1 MTLTPGTTEQAP
13 IYEELV
19 RELGDAVAE
28 AQTAAEHT
36 QHRAAELLTAGVP
49 AGTRPRNSGS

>member
-1 MTLTPGTTEQAP
+1 MTLTPNTTEHAP

-19 RELGDAVAE
+19 RELGDALAE

-36 QHRAAELLTAGVP
+36 QHQAAELLGP
-49 AGTRPRNSGS
+49 AGTQPGNSKG